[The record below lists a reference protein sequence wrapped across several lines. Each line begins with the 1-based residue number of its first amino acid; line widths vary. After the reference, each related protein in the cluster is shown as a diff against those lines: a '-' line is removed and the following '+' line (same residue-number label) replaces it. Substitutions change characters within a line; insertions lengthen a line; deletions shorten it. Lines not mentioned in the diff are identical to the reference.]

1 MSAPAE
7 PVSIPLEAIALRL
20 IVAVTL
26 MAFLIGSVPCLAQ
39 PAGVEGGDTPSGTP
53 IKAKSEKFTLECP
66 AGWQSRQYEK
76 LEESM
81 TARLTMQGG
90 LMKMLG
96 EDPKVTDNINLWWS
110 PQGEASW
117 FMTGIASVHRIET
130 KEDVDMQKVWTDF
143 NGGKLP
149 EGIKAQPAQLG
160 DYVGILGGGLLQQPP
175 LYIAAALI
183 SQGKSTYVATIM
195 GQQQAIAP
203 QWPSFMKLL
212 RSLKATDLKAQKLED
227 FLKQSTNQEEEDEGG
242 SDDGADDATEAK

>member
-1 MSAPAE
+1 M
-7 PVSIPLEAIALRL
+7 RL
-20 IVAVTL
+20 LLSVITLVLFVT
-26 MAFLIGSVPCLAQ
+26 AVPCLAQ
-39 PAGVEGGDTPSGTP
+39 PAAGEGGNTPPGTP

-66 AGWQSRQYEK
+66 VGWQSRQYEK

-81 TARLTMQGG
+81 TAKLIMQGG

-96 EDPKVTDNINLWWS
+96 EDPKVTDNLNLWWS

-130 KEDVDMQKVWTDF
+130 KDDVDMKKVWIDF

-149 EGIKAQPAQLG
+149 DGIKAQPAQLG

-203 QWPSFMKLL
+203 QWPNFMKLL
-212 RSLKATDLKAQKLED
+212 CSLKASDLKAQKLED
-227 FLKQSTNQEEEDEGG
+227 FLKQDTAPEEEGDKDEGG
-242 SDDGADDATEAK
+242 DKTDDAADAKEQ